1 MQFISK
7 VLALFSNVPLF
18 LLFLIV
24 HEVFFAVES
33 PVIRIDIRENLFDEV
48 WKKMK
53 IFGRVLLFW
62 SLAAALLMDVFTRDH
77 LFMISIL
84 RAILQV
90 YVVKELPADLTALG
104 LIKPFRQFT
113 TFRIL
118 QDYLLFLWDR
128 IEPHEQESTYNLS
141 TDPRLYRPFRCPMP
155 NQQDFQ

>member
-1 MQFISK
+1 MQLISK

-18 LLFLIV
+18 LLFLII

-62 SLAAALLMDVFTRDH
+62 SLAAVLLMDVFTSDN

-104 LIKPFRQFT
+104 LIKPLRRFT